1 MIDSLWDL
9 PEVVNHSELFKS
21 EPVAIPNPSG
31 HMEIFIMPRDF
42 AEKILAFGLPRDVS
56 EIVEEFKKKPVP
68 RLGKRPVK

>member
-1 MIDSLWDL
+1 
-9 PEVVNHSELFKS
+9 VNHSELFKS